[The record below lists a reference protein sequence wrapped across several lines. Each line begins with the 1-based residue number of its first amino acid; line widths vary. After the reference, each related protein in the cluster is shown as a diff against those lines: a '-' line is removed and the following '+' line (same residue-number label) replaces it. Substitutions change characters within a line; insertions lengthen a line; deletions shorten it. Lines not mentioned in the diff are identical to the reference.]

1 MMFHFKSFM
10 QLPYASPL
18 LAVVALIAAGAVSSI
33 FPGPLGALAL
43 LIVVLTVGYLALR
56 WLVRSAIALFNRS
69 WGIATQNALSVV
81 IVLFLFLPA
90 LGSGDYVH
98 LFLFYPH
105 YAYVIHSNRD
115 SPPRRLTFNWGD
127 AALFVTDGYH
137 GRILVYDESDAID
150 AYVESL
156 GSHASARHMIGHFY
170 LVYEDFYAQ

>member
-56 WLVRSAIALFNRS
+56 WSLRSAIALFDRS

-98 LFLFYPH
+98 LFLVYPY
-105 YAYVIHSNRD
+105 YAYVIQSNHD
-115 SPPRRLTFNWGD
+115 TPPRRLTFDWGD
-127 AALFVTDGYH
+127 DALFVTDGYH
-137 GRILVYDESDAID
+137 GRILVYDETDAIE
-150 AYVESL
+150 AYIESL

-170 LVYEDFYAQ
+170 LIYDER